1 MVSDAEAPLARVVCG
16 HDAGAGA
23 LTSLLRGSEGVGCE
37 AVCGLL
43 IERLQDVSVCFV
55 AFASLLIG
63 DCDCN
68 LYVLSVQALSLLK
81 TTKKIIVDEDRGNLR
96 KHVAELDEENSRLKA
111 SAAELQKTIDSSTEA
126 VTVLRRALDERIED
140 YEPLKNGNDSLL
152 AERNTLRDQVADLES
167 VLAKVKTSAAGDISA
182 LEARVACHTSLTF
195 MQSLPNTWRA
205 YARRTS
211 KIFRVSVVRAKYL
224 ESRCY
229 HADLEAAHTLAAP
242 KITSTSGDQGH
253 VGRGTVGRKL
263 RAGGSASR
271 KPCDR
276 M

>member
-1 MVSDAEAPLARVVCG
+1 VTNLPTFVAVSDVEAPLARVVCG

-43 IERLQDVSVCFV
+43 IERLQDVSDCFV

-126 VTVLRRALDERIED
+126 VTVLWRAF
-140 YEPLKNGNDSLL
+140 
-152 AERNTLRDQVADLES
+152 LRDQVADLES

-195 MQSLPNTWRA
+195 MRSLPNTWRA

-211 KIFRVSVVRAKYL
+211 KIFRVSVV
-224 ESRCY
+224 
-229 HADLEAAHTLAAP
+229 
-242 KITSTSGDQGH
+242 
-253 VGRGTVGRKL
+253 
-263 RAGGSASR
+263 SAR
-271 KPCDR
+271 
-276 M
+276 